1 MTYDVSLDRAFRER
15 AEELGYVPTTM
26 TSSEVRQ
33 VLNALNTT
41 TTIVRPH
48 SMRTTSPSTPSRW
61 ILDFEWTNT
70 LRHNPL
76 TPDPAEQSRTHEQL
90 TSSAIPA
97 IAGEAVRA
105 FIKAMERYPEPTGVD
120 L

>member
-1 MTYDVSLDRAFRER
+1 MTYDVSGDTAFRER

-41 TTIVRPH
+41 TTVVRPR
-48 SMRTTSPSTPSRW
+48 SMRPTSPWTPGRW
-61 ILDFEWTNT
+61 ALDFEWANT

-76 TPDPAEQSRTHEQL
+76 TPDPAEQ
-90 TSSAIPA
+90 P
-97 IAGEAVRA
+97 
-105 FIKAMERYPEPTGVD
+105 
-120 L
+120 